1 MRKTYTDEK
10 RTSIAIDADLS
21 KRINKVK
28 DSKDKLSDFA
38 REAIEDKIRQEEIR
52 AVHLM
57 TNTEQYHK
65 IRSLEAD
72 VKELKR
78 LQNTLWYDLEN
89 KQKQVLA
96 EINRKAEAT
105 AERMSK
111 KLDKIMKTKP
121 PHSV

>member
-1 MRKTYTDEK
+1 MRKTYTGK
-10 RTSIAIDADLS
+10 RTSIAIDPDLT
-21 KRINKVK
+21 KRIKKVL
-28 DSKDKLSDFA
+28 DSKDKLAEFA
-38 REAIEDKIRQEEIR
+38 RQAIEDKIRQEEIR

-111 KLDKIMKTKP
+111 KLDKIMKKKP
-121 PHSV
+121 PHRV